1 LEDVHPLQVKQDYE
15 LVCGS
20 IKGLELGHP
29 PGSVCLLQRDLVS
42 GKVGV
47 GSWVVSDVE
56 TVVDQLYVLFHMKSH
71 RLVLRNL
78 VVNYQYEDQGGDRG
92 HKVPTRASV
101 PPDLK
106 LEAVA
111 SDVVQISISIEP

>member
-1 LEDVHPLQVKQDYE
+1 LEDIHPLQVKQDYE
-15 LVCGS
+15 LVRGS
-20 IKGLELGHP
+20 VKDLELGHP
-29 PGSVCLLQRDLVS
+29 PGSVCLLQSDLVS
-42 GKVGV
+42 VQVGV

-56 TVVDQLYVLFHMKSH
+56 TVVDQLYVLFNMKSH

-92 HKVPTRASV
+92 NKVPTRASV
-101 PPDLK
+101 PRDLK

-111 SDVVQISISIEP
+111 SDVVQISL